1 MACLNAVPWLCRCV
15 SWLLLSS
22 QACRQRLECWEAQVL
37 LLLLLFLMLLLVLLL
52 LVRLG

>member
-1 MACLNAVPWLCRCV
+1 MACLNAVPWLRRCV

-37 LLLLLFLMLLLVLLL
+37 LLLLFLMLLLVLLL